1 MTNTY
6 DYNST
11 MTPRIYHGN
20 LQIDDFL
27 TALQAYFGRGH
38 YQVHAV
44 GDEKFVV
51 VQIATQPY
59 PQSGGATSLAVSLQK
74 VEDGISVEI
83 GKQAMLGI
91 AASFGKTALAAL
103 MNPVN
108 LLNRIDDL
116 AQDFTSVQLSDEV
129 YRVLDATARSLN
141 ASFDLSERLKKYVCL
156 YCQTPNPP
164 GEPSCI
170 ACGAPLG
177 DIQPRACPNC
187 GYVITT
193 AEAICP
199 NCGKAIS
206 SLK

>member
-1 MTNTY
+1 
-6 DYNST
+6 

-27 TALQAYFGRGH
+27 SALQGYFGKGH
-38 YQVHAV
+38 YQVRAV

-59 PQSGGATSLAVSLQK
+59 PQSGGSTSLAVSLQK
-74 VEDGISVEI
+74 VEDGISVEV
-83 GKQAMLGI
+83 GKQAMIGI

-108 LLNRIDDL
+108 LLGRIDDL

-129 YRVLDATARSLN
+129 IKVLDATARSMN
-141 ASFDLSERLKKYVCL
+141 ASFDLSERLRKYVCS
-156 YCQTPNPP
+156 YCQTPNPL

-177 DIQPRACPNC
+177 DIQSQTCPNC

-193 AEAICP
+193 QEAICP
-199 NCGKAIS
+199 NCGKPIS

>member
-1 MTNTY
+1 
-6 DYNST
+6 

-27 TALQAYFGRGH
+27 SALQASFSRGH
-38 YQVHAV
+38 YQVRAV

-129 YRVLDATARSLN
+129 YKVLDATARSLN

-164 GEPSCI
+164 GEASCI

-177 DIQPRACPNC
+177 DIQPRTCPNC
-187 GYVITT
+187 GYVIMTS
-193 AEAICP
+193 EAICP